1 MDVEIKHGYS
11 FDVEMT
17 LVPNGIVN
25 TQLTFEFRG
34 WQGVAGGGRWGGG
47 GCWNFAKAQTFK
59 NKSNINDIND

>member
-47 GCWNFAKAQTFK
+47 VLELRKGA
-59 NKSNINDIND
+59 NI

>member
-1 MDVEIKHGYS
+1 MDVEIKHGHS

-34 WQGVAGGGRWGGG
+34 WQGWQGVVGGG
-47 GCWNFAKAQTFK
+47 GGVLELRKGA
-59 NKSNINDIND
+59 NI

>member
-47 GCWNFAKAQTFK
+47 VGTSQRRKHLRTK
-59 NKSNINDIND
+59 VT

>member
-1 MDVEIKHGYS
+1 MDVEIKHGHS

-34 WQGVAGGGRWGGG
+34 WQVGR
-47 GCWNFAKAQTFK
+47 GCWNFAKTQAFK